1 MTYTGLT
8 NAEVQERVAQGQINK
23 SSAQKT
29 KTVGKIFIENIFS
42 VFNLIIFSVV
52 VFLFIY
58 YIRTGN
64 VELIKDTIGVS
75 TAAILNLLIA
85 IIQEIKAKRALDKV
99 NLLLKKDVTV
109 IRESKNEII
118 QQEDVVKDD
127 LILLERGDQIIVDGK
142 MVESNHIEIDESLLT
157 GESLPINKKEND
169 EVLSGSFCIAG
180 NGIYKAEKVG
190 DESYAMSITG
200 MAKKFKFV
208 LTPLQKQINIIVQVL
223 FGIAL
228 VLVSIEL
235 SVHWNL
241 MEEENIN
248 FIRRISTIVMS
259 LVPQGLVLLASV
271 SFALGVYRISKIGAI
286 IQKLNA
292 IESFSNV
299 QIVCMDKTGTLT
311 QNKLSVNRIT
321 PAEEADE
328 DDIKKLLGTYALHSS
343 DKNATLRAIDVF
355 FSYPEA
361 KFIDEIP
368 FSSETKKSF
377 LEIELNGQ
385 KRVFVLGGFDIL
397 SDKLNS
403 VNKEYFNGVYTERNL
418 KIYRNL
424 LFGEIKNINSLAD
437 IKSDLHNIEITPY
450 AIVSISDQIRTDV
463 MDAINLF
470 LKNGIT
476 FKILSGDASESV
488 QAVAR
493 EIGWDISDDKLI
505 TGNELE
511 KYTDEEEFTKV
522 ILEKSI
528 FARLK
533 PEHKLHII
541 KALKK
546 KKIYTAMIGDGV
558 NDLPAIKESDMGIAM
573 EEGSKITKEIADI
586 VLLKNKFS
594 LLPDI
599 FLEGN
604 KIVNSVSSVAK
615 LFLTKNMLVIF
626 LVILSLGFGL
636 SFPITPRRIALLN
649 VFAIGLPSFLITLKN
664 SNTERTKLFLT
675 DLFSFVFLSSLV
687 IVSAGYLG
695 KFIMQS
701 MYDLQNDEQ
710 IKMVMIAIIIIT
722 AITNFLCIVL
732 TRKEPNKV
740 LYILYGG
747 VLISL
752 FLIFSFIEFNNYF
765 VKLLTDFYEIKFLE
779 LEYLPPIL
787 LIGLTSS
794 LLLFF
799 LQKMRKY
806 ILFGI
811 KK

>member
-1 MTYTGLT
+1 LTYTGLT
-8 NAEVQERVAQGQINK
+8 NAEVQDRIAKGLVNK
-23 SSAQKT
+23 SSKQKT
-29 KTVGKIFIENIFS
+29 KTISEIFIENIFS

-58 YIRTGN
+58 YVRTGN
-64 VELIKDTIGVS
+64 IELVKDTIGVS

-99 NLLLKKDVTV
+99 NLLLKKDVNV
-109 IRESKNEII
+109 IRDGKTEVI

-127 LILLERGDQIIVDGK
+127 FILLERGDQIIVDGK
-142 MVESNHIEIDESLLT
+142 MLESNHIEIDESLLT
-157 GESLPINKKEND
+157 GESLPIYKKEND

-180 NGIYKAEKVG
+180 NGIYQAEKIG

-208 LTPLQKQINIIVQVL
+208 LTPLQKQINVIVQVL

-228 VLVSIEL
+228 ILVAVEL
-235 SVHWNL
+235 SIHWDL
-241 MEEENIN
+241 MEQENIR

-321 PAEEADE
+321 LAQNADE
-328 DDIKKLLGTYALHSS
+328 DDVKKLMGTYALHSS

-377 LEIELNGQ
+377 LEVELEGK
-385 KRVFVLGGFDIL
+385 KRVFVMGGYDIL
-397 SDKLNS
+397 SDKLNEN
-403 VNKEYFNGVYTERNL
+403 NKNFFNDAYAEKNL

-424 LFGEIKNINSLAD
+424 LFGEINVRSLEE
-437 IKSDLHNIEITPY
+437 IKSDLTNIEITPLS
-450 AIVSISDQIRTDV
+450 IISISDQIRTDV

-476 FKILSGDASESV
+476 FKILSGDAPESV

-505 TGNELE
+505 TGAELE
-511 KYTDEEEFTKV
+511 KYTDEEEFTRVVLDKA
-522 ILEKSI
+522 I

-626 LVILSLGFGL
+626 LVVLSLVFGL

-664 SNTERTKLFLT
+664 SNTEKTKFFLL
-675 DLFSFVFLSSLV
+675 DLFSFVTLSSLV
-687 IVSAGYLG
+687 IVAVGYLG
-695 KFIMQS
+695 KFIMQT
-701 MYDLQNDEQ
+701 MYDLQDDEQ

-732 TRKEPNKV
+732 TRDEPNRLLYV
-740 LYILYGG
+740 LYGAT
-747 VLISL
+747 LISL
-752 FLIFSFIEFNNYF
+752 FLFFSFTQFDSAIITT
-765 VKLLTDFYEIKFLE
+765 LTDFYEIKFLE
-779 LEYLPPIL
+779 LKYLPPIL
-787 LIGLTSS
+787 MIGLISS

-799 LQKMRKY
+799 LQKIRKY
-806 ILFGI
+806 IIFGI

>member
-8 NAEVQERVAQGQINK
+8 NAEVQDRVAQGLVNK
-23 SSAQKT
+23 STKQKT
-29 KTVGKIFIENIFS
+29 KTVSKIFVENIFS

-58 YIRTGN
+58 YIKTGN
-64 VELIKDTIGVS
+64 SELIKDTIGVS

-85 IIQEIKAKRALDKV
+85 IIQEIKAKRALDAV

-109 IRESKNEII
+109 IRDGKNEII

-127 LILLERGDQIIVDGK
+127 LILFERGDQIIVDGK
-142 MVESNHIEIDESLLT
+142 VVESNHIEIDESLLT
-157 GESLPINKKEND
+157 GESLPIFKKEND

-180 NGIYKAEKVG
+180 NGIYQAEKVG

-200 MAKKFKFV
+200 MAKKYKFV
-208 LTPLQKQINIIVQVL
+208 LTPLQKQINTIVQVL
-223 FGIAL
+223 FAIAL
-228 VLVSIEL
+228 VLVAVEL
-235 SVHWNL
+235 SVHWDL
-241 MEEENIN
+241 MEQENIR

-321 PAEEADE
+321 LAQGAMEEE
-328 DDIKKLLGTYALHSS
+328 VKKLLGTYALHSS

-355 FSYPEA
+355 FSYPHA
-361 KFIDEIP
+361 KFIDEVP

-377 LEIELNGQ
+377 VEVEING
-385 KRVFVLGGFDIL
+385 KRRIFVMGGYDVL
-397 SDKLNS
+397 SDKLNND
-403 VNKEYFNGVYTERNL
+403 NKNFLNDSYAEKNL

-424 LFGEIKNINSLAD
+424 LFGEINVSSLND
-437 IKSDLHNIEITPY
+437 IKSDLNNIEIIPH
-450 AIVSISDQIRTDV
+450 AIISISDQIRTDV

-493 EIGWDISDDKLI
+493 EIGWDIADDKLI
-505 TGNELE
+505 TGSELE
-511 KYTDEEEFTKV
+511 KYTNEEEFTKV
-522 ILEKSI
+522 VLEKSI

-599 FLEGN
+599 FMEGN

-626 LVILSLGFGL
+626 LVVLSLFFGL
-636 SFPITPRRIALLN
+636 AFPITPRRIALLN
-649 VFAIGLPSFLITLKN
+649 VFAIGMPSFLITLKN
-664 SNTERTKLFLT
+664 SNTEKTKFFLT
-675 DLFSFVFLSSLV
+675 DLFSFVILSSLV
-687 IVSAGYLG
+687 IVCVGYLG
-695 KFIMQS
+695 KFIMQT
-701 MYDLQNDEQ
+701 MYGLEDDEQ

-732 TRKEPNKV
+732 TRTEPNRPLYV
-740 LYILYGG
+740 LYGAILIT
-747 VLISL
+747 VFL
-752 FLIFSFIEFNNYF
+752 FFSFTQFDSYIIN
-765 VKLLTDFYEIKFLE
+765 LLTDFYEIKFLE
-779 LEYLPPIL
+779 LKYLPPIL
-787 LIGLTSS
+787 IIGLVSS

-799 LQKMRKY
+799 LQKIRKY
-806 ILFGI
+806 TIFGI
-811 KK
+811 QK

>member
-1 MTYTGLT
+1 MTYTGLS
-8 NAEVQERVAQGQINK
+8 NAEVQDRITKGLVNK
-23 SSAQKT
+23 STGHKT
-29 KTVGKIFIENIFS
+29 KTISKIFIENIFS

-58 YIRTGN
+58 YLKTGN
-64 VELIKDTIGVS
+64 AELIKDTIGVS

-85 IIQEIKAKRALDKV
+85 IIQEIKAKRALDAV

-109 IRESKNEII
+109 IRDGKNEII

-127 LILLERGDQIIVDGK
+127 LLLLERGDQIIVDGK
-142 MVESNHIEIDESLLT
+142 MIESNHVEIDESLLT
-157 GESLPINKKEND
+157 GESLPILKKEND

-180 NGIYKAEKVG
+180 KGIYQAEKVG

-200 MAKKFKFV
+200 MAKKYKFTF
-208 LTPLQKQINIIVQVL
+208 TPLQKQINVIVQVL
-223 FGIAL
+223 FSIAL
-228 VLVSIEL
+228 VLVAIEL
-235 SVHWNL
+235 SVHWDL
-241 MEEENIN
+241 MEQENIN

-321 PAEEADE
+321 LAENADE
-328 DDIKKLLGTYALHSS
+328 EDIKKLLGTYAIHSS

-355 FSYPEA
+355 VSYSEA
-361 KFIDEIP
+361 KFVDEIP

-377 LEIELNGQ
+377 LEIELNGRN
-385 KRVFVLGGFDIL
+385 RVFVLGGFDIL
-397 SDKLNS
+397 SEKLNPDNKNFFDS
-403 VNKEYFNGVYTERNL
+403 VFKEKNL

-424 LFGEIKNINSLAD
+424 LFGEINNAKSLND
-437 IKSDLHNIEITPY
+437 IKSEMENIEITPY

-493 EIGWDISDDKLI
+493 EIGWDITDDKLI
-505 TGNELE
+505 TGAELE

-599 FLEGN
+599 FMEGN

-675 DLFSFVFLSSLV
+675 DLFSFVILSSLV
-687 IVSAGYLG
+687 IVSVGYLG
-695 KFIMQS
+695 KFIMQN
-701 MYDLQNDEQ
+701 MYDLQDDEQ

-732 TRKEPNKV
+732 TRKEPNRV
-740 LYILYGG
+740 LYTLYGA
-747 VLISL
+747 VLITVFL
-752 FLIFSFIEFNNYF
+752 FFSFTQFDSSF
-765 VKLLTDFYEIKFLE
+765 VKILTDFYEIKFLD
-779 LEYLPPIL
+779 LKYLPPIL
-787 LIGLTSS
+787 IIGLASS
-794 LLLFF
+794 LVLFF

>member
-1 MTYTGLT
+1 MNNTGLT
-8 NAEVQERVAQGQINK
+8 NAEVQERIAQGLVNK
-23 SSAQKT
+23 SSRHKT
-29 KTVGKIFIENIFS
+29 KTIGEIFIENIFS

-64 VELIKDTIGVS
+64 SELIKDTIGVS

-99 NLLLKKDVTV
+99 NLLLKKDVNV
-109 IRESKNEII
+109 IREGQSTSIS
-118 QQEDVVKDD
+118 QEDVVKDD

-142 MVESNHIEIDESLLT
+142 MIESNHIEIDESLLT
-157 GESLPINKKEND
+157 GESVPINKKEND
-169 EVLSGSFCIAG
+169 VVLSGSFCIAG
-180 NGIYKAEKVG
+180 NGVYQAEKIG
-190 DESYAMSITG
+190 DQSYAMSITG
-200 MAKKFKFV
+200 MAKKYKFV
-208 LTPLQKQINIIVQVL
+208 LTPLQKQINVIVQSL
-223 FGIAL
+223 FIIAL
-228 VLVSIEL
+228 VLVGIEL
-235 SVHWNL
+235 SIHWNL
-241 MEEENIN
+241 MAEENIQ

-321 PAEEADE
+321 LAEDANEE
-328 DDIKKLLGTYALHSS
+328 DIKKLLGTYAIHSS

-355 FSYPEA
+355 NSYSEA
-361 KFIDEIP
+361 KFADEIP

-377 LEIELNGQ
+377 LELELNGQ
-385 KRVFVLGGFDIL
+385 KRIFILGGFDIL
-397 SDKLNS
+397 SEKLNE
-403 VNKEYFNGVYTERNL
+403 VDKDYFTGIYKQENL

-424 LFGEIKNINSLAD
+424 LFGEIKNVNSLEE
-437 IKSDLHNIEITPY
+437 IKSDLSKIEITPH
-450 AIVSISDQIRTDV
+450 AIVSISDLIRTDV

-470 LKNGIT
+470 LQNGIT
-476 FKILSGDASESV
+476 FKILSGDAPESV

-493 EIGWDISDDKLI
+493 EIGWDIADDKLV
-505 TGNELE
+505 TGAELE

-615 LFLTKNMLVIF
+615 LFLTKNFLVIF
-626 LVILSLGFGL
+626 LVVLSLLFGL
-636 SFPITPRRIALLN
+636 TFPITPRRIALLN

-664 SNTERTKLFLT
+664 SITEKSKLFLT
-675 DLFSFVFLSSLV
+675 DLFSFVTISALV
-687 IVSAGYLG
+687 IVGVGYLG
-695 KFIMQS
+695 KYIMQD
-701 MYDLQNDEQ
+701 MYGLEDLEQ
-710 IKMVMIAIIIIT
+710 INMVMIAIIIIT

-732 TRKEPNKV
+732 TRTEPNKK
-740 LYILYGG
+740 LYVMYGA
-747 VLISL
+747 VLITL
-752 FLIFSFIEFNNYF
+752 FLFFSFTDFDNPVIN
-765 VKLLTDFYEIKFLE
+765 VLTDFYEIKYLE
-779 LEYLPPIL
+779 IKYLIPIL
-787 LIGLTSS
+787 VIGLTSS
-794 LLLFF
+794 LFLFL
-799 LQKMRKY
+799 LQKIRKY

>member
-1 MTYTGLT
+1 MHKGLT
-8 NAEVQERVAQGQINK
+8 NAEVQERIAQGLVNK
-23 SSAQKT
+23 SSKQKT
-29 KTVGKIFIENIFS
+29 KTIGEIFIENIFS
-42 VFNLIIFSVV
+42 VFNLIIFTVV
-52 VFLFIY
+52 VFLFVY

-64 VELIKDTIGVS
+64 SELIKDTIGVS

-109 IRESKNEII
+109 IREGESVSIS
-118 QQEDVVKDD
+118 QEDVVKDD
-127 LILLERGDQIIVDGK
+127 LISLERGDQIIVDGK
-142 MVESNHIEIDESLLT
+142 MIESNHIEIDESLLT
-157 GESLPINKKEND
+157 GESVPINKKEND
-169 EVLSGSFCIAG
+169 VVLSGSFCIAG
-180 NGIYKAEKVG
+180 NGVYQAEKIG
-190 DESYAMSITG
+190 DQSYAMSITG
-200 MAKKFKFV
+200 MAKKYKFV
-208 LTPLQKQINIIVQVL
+208 LTPLQKQINVIVQAL
-223 FGIAL
+223 FIIAL
-228 VLVSIEL
+228 ILVGIEL
-235 SVHWNL
+235 SIHWDL
-241 MEEENIN
+241 MAEENIR

-321 PAEEADE
+321 LSQSANE
-328 DDIKKLLGTYALHSS
+328 DDIKKLLGTYAIHSS

-355 FSYPEA
+355 HSYPEA

-377 LEIELNGQ
+377 LEIELNSER
-385 KRVFVLGGFDIL
+385 RVLVLGGFDIL
-397 SDKLNS
+397 SEKLNDS
-403 VNKEYFNGVYTERNL
+403 DKNYFSGIYKEQNL

-424 LFGEIKNINSLAD
+424 LFGEIKNVNSLDD
-437 IKSDLHNIEITPY
+437 IKNDLNNIEIIPH
-450 AIVSISDQIRTDV
+450 AIISITDQIRTDV

-470 LKNGIT
+470 LQNGIT
-476 FKILSGDASESV
+476 FKILSGDAPESV

-493 EIGWDISDDKLI
+493 EIGWDIADDKLI
-505 TGNELE
+505 TGAELE
-511 KYTDEEEFTKV
+511 KYTDEVEFTKV
-522 ILEKSI
+522 VLQKSI

-541 KALKK
+541 KSLKK

-604 KIVNSVSSVAK
+604 KIVNSVSSFAK
-615 LFLTKNMLVIF
+615 LFLTKNFLVIF
-626 LVILSLGFGL
+626 LVVLSLAFGL
-636 SFPITPRRIALLN
+636 TFPITPRRIALLN

-664 SNTERTKLFLT
+664 SITEKSKLFLT
-675 DLFSFVFLSSLV
+675 DLFSFVTISALV
-687 IVSAGYLG
+687 IVGVGYLG
-695 KFIMQS
+695 KYFMQE
-701 MYDLQNDEQ
+701 MYGLEDLEQ
-710 IKMVMIAIIIIT
+710 INMVMIAIIIIT

-732 TRKEPNKV
+732 TRTEPNKK
-740 LYILYGG
+740 LYVMYGAIL
-747 VLISL
+747 ITL
-752 FLIFSFIEFNNYF
+752 FLFFSFTNFDNPVIN
-765 VKLLTDFYEIKFLE
+765 VLTDFYEIKFLDIK
-779 LEYLPPIL
+779 YLIPIL
-787 LIGLTSS
+787 LFGLASS
-794 LLLFF
+794 LFLFF
-799 LQKMRKY
+799 IQKIRKY

>member
-1 MTYTGLT
+1 LNYTGLT
-8 NAEVQERVAQGQINK
+8 NAEVQERVEQGLVNK

-29 KTVGKIFIENIFS
+29 KTVSKIFIENIFS

-58 YIRTGN
+58 YLRTGN
-64 VELIKDTIGVS
+64 IELIKDTIGVS

-109 IRESKNEII
+109 IRESRNEII

-142 MVESNHIEIDESLLT
+142 MIESNHIEIDESLLT

-200 MAKKFKFV
+200 MAKKFKFI

-228 VLVSIEL
+228 VLVAIEL
-235 SVHWNL
+235 SVHWDL
-241 MEEENIN
+241 MEEENIR

-321 PAEEADE
+321 LAEESDE
-328 DDIKKLLGTYALHSS
+328 ENIKKLLGTYALHSS

-361 KFIDEIP
+361 KFVDEIP

-377 LEIELNGQ
+377 LEVELEGQ

-403 VNKEYFNGVYTERNL
+403 DNREFFNKSYHEKNL

-424 LFGEIKNINSLAD
+424 LFGEIKNLGSLND
-437 IKSDLHNIEITPY
+437 IKFDLFNIEITPY

-476 FKILSGDASESV
+476 FKILSGDAPESV

-493 EIGWDISDDKLI
+493 EIGWDINDDKLI
-505 TGNELE
+505 TGAELE

-522 ILEKSI
+522 VLERSI

-664 SNTERTKLFLT
+664 SNTERTKFFLT
-675 DLFSFVFLSSLV
+675 DLFSFVILSSLV
-687 IVSAGYLG
+687 IVSIGYLG
-695 KFIMQS
+695 KFVMQT
-701 MYDLQNDEQ
+701 MYDLQDDEQ

-732 TRKEPNKV
+732 TRKEPNRV
-740 LYILYGG
+740 LYVLYGAT
-747 VLISL
+747 LITL
-752 FLIFSFIEFNNYF
+752 FLFFSFTQFDSSF
-765 VKLLTDFYEIKFLE
+765 VNILTDFYEIKFLE
-779 LEYLPPIL
+779 LKYLPPIL
-787 LIGLTSS
+787 MIGLASS

>member
-8 NAEVQERVAQGQINK
+8 NAEVQDRIAKGLVNK
-23 SSAQKT
+23 SSKQKT
-29 KTVGKIFIENIFS
+29 KTISEIFIENIFS

-58 YIRTGN
+58 YVRTGN
-64 VELIKDTIGVS
+64 IELVKDTIGVS

-99 NLLLKKDVTV
+99 NLLLKKDVNV
-109 IRESKNEII
+109 IRDGKTEVI

-127 LILLERGDQIIVDGK
+127 FILLERGDQIIVDGK
-142 MVESNHIEIDESLLT
+142 MLESNHIEIDESLLT
-157 GESLPINKKEND
+157 GESLPIYKKEND

-180 NGIYKAEKVG
+180 NGIYQAEKIG

-208 LTPLQKQINIIVQVL
+208 LTPLQKQINVIVQVL

-228 VLVSIEL
+228 ILVAVEL
-235 SVHWNL
+235 SIHWDL
-241 MEEENIN
+241 MEQENIR

-321 PAEEADE
+321 LAQNADE
-328 DDIKKLLGTYALHSS
+328 DDVKKLMGTYALHSS

-377 LEIELNGQ
+377 LEVELEGK
-385 KRVFVLGGFDIL
+385 KRVFVMGGYDIL
-397 SDKLNS
+397 SDKLNEN
-403 VNKEYFNGVYTERNL
+403 NKNFFNDAYAEKNL

-424 LFGEIKNINSLAD
+424 LFGEINVRSLEE
-437 IKSDLHNIEITPY
+437 IKSDLTNIEITPLS
-450 AIVSISDQIRTDV
+450 IISISDQIRTDV

-476 FKILSGDASESV
+476 FKILSGDAPESV

-505 TGNELE
+505 TGAELE
-511 KYTDEEEFTKV
+511 KYTDEEEFTRVVLDKA
-522 ILEKSI
+522 I

-626 LVILSLGFGL
+626 LVVLSLVFGL

-664 SNTERTKLFLT
+664 SNTEKTKFFLL
-675 DLFSFVFLSSLV
+675 DLFSFVTLSSLV
-687 IVSAGYLG
+687 IVAVGYLG
-695 KFIMQS
+695 KFIMQT
-701 MYDLQNDEQ
+701 MYDLQDDEQ

-732 TRKEPNKV
+732 TRDEPNRLLYV
-740 LYILYGG
+740 LYGAT
-747 VLISL
+747 LISL
-752 FLIFSFIEFNNYF
+752 FLFFSFTQFDSAIITT
-765 VKLLTDFYEIKFLE
+765 LTDFYEIKFLE
-779 LEYLPPIL
+779 LKYLPPIL
-787 LIGLTSS
+787 MIGLISS

-799 LQKMRKY
+799 LQKIRKY
-806 ILFGI
+806 IIFGI

>member
-1 MTYTGLT
+1 MNYTGLT
-8 NAEVQERVAQGQINK
+8 NAEVQDRITKGLVNK
-23 SSAQKT
+23 SSRQKT
-29 KTVGKIFIENIFS
+29 KTVSEIFIENIFS

-64 VELIKDTIGVS
+64 IELIKDTVGVS

-99 NLLLKKDVTV
+99 NLLLVKDVTV
-109 IRESKNEII
+109 IRDGKNEVI
-118 QQEDVVKDD
+118 QQENVVKDD
-127 LILLERGDQIIVDGK
+127 LILMERGDQVIVDGK

-157 GESLPINKKEND
+157 GESLPINKKEDD

-180 NGIYKAEKVG
+180 NGIYRAEKVG

-223 FGIAL
+223 FAIAL
-228 VLVSIEL
+228 VLVAIEL
-235 SVHWNL
+235 SIHWDR
-241 MEEENIN
+241 MVSEDID

-321 PAEEADE
+321 LAEGSDE
-328 DDIKKLLGTYALHSS
+328 EEIKKLLGTYALHSS

-361 KFIDEIP
+361 KFVDEIP

-377 LEIELNGQ
+377 LEVELNGNN
-385 KRVFVLGGFDIL
+385 RVFVLGGFDIL
-397 SDKLNS
+397 SEKLS
-403 VNKEYFNGVYTERNL
+403 TDNKKFFSDAFAEKNL

-424 LFGEIKNINSLAD
+424 LFGEIHNIKNLD
-437 IKSDLHNIEITPY
+437 EIKSDLNIIEITPY

-476 FKILSGDASESV
+476 FKILSGDAPESV

-505 TGNELE
+505 TGAELE
-511 KYTDEEEFTKV
+511 KYTDEEEFTKIV
-522 ILEKSI
+522 LEKAI

-626 LVILSLGFGL
+626 LVLLSLVFGL

-649 VFAIGLPSFLITLKN
+649 IFAIGLPSFLITLKN
-664 SNTERTKLFLT
+664 VNTEKTKFFLT
-675 DLFSFVFLSSLV
+675 DLFSFVILSSLV
-687 IVSAGYLG
+687 IVCVGYLG
-695 KFIMQS
+695 KFIMQNL
-701 MYDLQNDEQ
+701 YGLEDDEQ
-710 IKMVMIAIIIIT
+710 IKMVMIVIIIIT

-732 TRKEPNKV
+732 TRDEPNRF
-740 LYILYGG
+740 LYIMYGA
-747 VLISL
+747 VLIAL
-752 FLIFSFIEFNNYF
+752 FMFFSFVQFDNVVI
-765 VKLLTDFYEIKFLE
+765 KTITDFYEIKFLE
-779 LEYLPPIL
+779 LKYLPPIL
-787 LIGLTSS
+787 IIGLVSS
-794 LLLFF
+794 VLLFL
-799 LQKMRKY
+799 LQKIRKY
-806 ILFGI
+806 IIFGI

>member
-1 MTYTGLT
+1 MAYTGLT
-8 NAEVQERVAQGQINK
+8 TTEVQQRISQGLVNK
-23 SSAQKT
+23 SSKQKT
-29 KTVGKIFIENIFS
+29 KTISEIFIENIFS

-58 YIRTGN
+58 YIKTGN
-64 VELIKDTIGVS
+64 TELVKDTVGVS

-109 IRESKNEII
+109 IRGGENTII
-118 QQEDVVKDD
+118 QQEDVVQDD

-142 MVESNHIEIDESLLT
+142 MVEANHIEIDESLLT
-157 GESLPINKKEND
+157 GESVPIIKKEND
-169 EVLSGSFCIAG
+169 IVLSGSFCIAG
-180 NGIYKAEKVG
+180 NGIYQAEKIG
-190 DESYAMSITG
+190 DHSYAMSVTG
-200 MAKKFKFV
+200 LAKKYKFV
-208 LTPLQKQINIIVQVL
+208 LTPLQKKINIIVQAL
-223 FGIAL
+223 FVIAL
-228 VLVSIEL
+228 ILVAVEL
-235 SVHWNL
+235 SINWSL
-241 MEEENIN
+241 MANENIE
-248 FIRRISTIVMS
+248 FIRKISTIVMS

-321 PAEEADE
+321 LAENSNEE
-328 DDIKKLLGTYALHSS
+328 EIKKLLGTYALHSS
-343 DKNATLRAIDVF
+343 DKNATLRAIDIF
-355 FSYPEA
+355 DGYSDA
-361 KFIDEIP
+361 KFINEIP

-377 LEIELNGQ
+377 LEVEIKNE
-385 KRVFVLGGFDIL
+385 KRIFVLGGYDIL
-397 SDKLNS
+397 SVKLDS
-403 VNKEYFNGVYTERNL
+403 VNRDFFQKAYTESNL

-424 LFGEIKNINSLAD
+424 LFGEIKNIQNLDSV
-437 IKSDLHNIEITPY
+437 KSDLSSIEITPLS
-450 AIVSISDQIRTDV
+450 IVSITDQIRTDV

-476 FKILSGDASESV
+476 FKILSGDAPESV

-505 TGNELE
+505 TGAELE
-511 KYTDEEEFTKV
+511 KYTDEEEFTNAV
-522 ILEKSI
+522 LEKYI

-533 PEHKLHII
+533 PEHKLRII

-546 KKIYTAMIGDGV
+546 RKIYTAMIGDGV

-626 LVILSLGFGL
+626 LTVLSLSAGL
-636 SFPITPRRIALLN
+636 AFPITPRRIALLN
-649 VFAIGLPSFLITLKN
+649 IFAIGLPSFLITLKN
-664 SNTERTKLFLT
+664 SITDKTKLFLP
-675 DLFSFVFLSSLV
+675 DLFSFVALSSSI

-695 KFIMQS
+695 KFVLQS
-701 MYDLQNDEQ
+701 IYGLQSDSLLN
-710 IKMVMIAIIIIT
+710 MVMISVIIIT

-732 TRKEPNKV
+732 TRTEPNKK
-740 LYILYGG
+740 LYIMYGAML
-747 VLISL
+747 VTL
-752 FLIFSFIEFNNYF
+752 FLFFSFVDFDNAV
-765 VKLLTDFYEIKFLE
+765 VKILTDFYEIKHLDSKYFL
-779 LEYLPPIL
+779 PVISV
-787 LIGLTSS
+787 GLACSVV
-794 LLLFF
+794 LFF
-799 LQKMRKY
+799 LQKIRKY

>member
-1 MTYTGLT
+1 MTYKGLT
-8 NAEVQERVAQGQINK
+8 NAEVQDRIAKGLVNK
-23 SSAQKT
+23 SSKQKT
-29 KTVGKIFIENIFS
+29 KTISEIFIENIFS

-64 VELIKDTIGVS
+64 IELVKDTIGVS

-99 NLLLKKDVTV
+99 NLLLKKDVNV
-109 IRESKNEII
+109 IRDGKNEVI

-142 MVESNHIEIDESLLT
+142 MLESNHIEIDESLLT
-157 GESLPINKKEND
+157 GESLPIYKKEND

-180 NGIYKAEKVG
+180 NGIYVAEKVG

-208 LTPLQKQINIIVQVL
+208 LTPLQKQINVIVQVL

-228 VLVSIEL
+228 ILVAVEL
-235 SVHWNL
+235 SIHWDL
-241 MEEENIN
+241 MEQENIR

-321 PAEEADE
+321 LAQNADE
-328 DDIKKLLGTYALHSS
+328 DNVKKLMGTYALHSS

-361 KFIDEIP
+361 KFVDEIP

-377 LEIELNGQ
+377 LEVELEGK
-385 KRVFVLGGFDIL
+385 KRIFVMGGYDIL
-397 SDKLNS
+397 SDKLNEN
-403 VNKEYFNGVYTERNL
+403 NKDYFKEKYSEQNL

-424 LFGEIKNINSLAD
+424 LFGEIITSSLKE
-437 IKSDLHNIEITPY
+437 IKSDLSIIEIIPLS
-450 AIVSISDQIRTDV
+450 IISISDQIRTDV

-476 FKILSGDASESV
+476 FKILSGDAPESV

-505 TGNELE
+505 TGAELE

-522 ILEKSI
+522 VLDKAI

-626 LVILSLGFGL
+626 LVLLSLVFGL

-664 SNTERTKLFLT
+664 SNTEKTKFFLL
-675 DLFSFVFLSSLV
+675 DLFSFVTLSSLV
-687 IVSAGYLG
+687 IVAVGYLG
-695 KFIMQS
+695 KFIMQT
-701 MYDLQNDEQ
+701 MYDLQDDEQ

-732 TRKEPNKV
+732 TRNEPNRL
-740 LYILYGG
+740 LYVVYGAT
-747 VLISL
+747 LISL
-752 FLIFSFIEFNNYF
+752 FLFFSFTQFDSAIINT
-765 VKLLTDFYEIKFLE
+765 LTDFYEIKFLE
-779 LEYLPPIL
+779 LKYLPPIL
-787 LIGLTSS
+787 IIGLVSS

-799 LQKMRKY
+799 LQKIRKY
-806 ILFGI
+806 IIFGI

>member
-8 NAEVQERVAQGQINK
+8 NAEVQDRIAKGLVNK
-23 SSAQKT
+23 STKQKT
-29 KTVGKIFIENIFS
+29 KTVSKIFIENIFS

-58 YIRTGN
+58 YLKTGN
-64 VELIKDTIGVS
+64 TELIKDTIGVS

-85 IIQEIKAKRALDKV
+85 IIQEIKAKRALDAV
-99 NLLLKKDVTV
+99 NLLLKKDATV
-109 IRESKNEII
+109 IRDGKNQII
-118 QQEDVVKDD
+118 QQEEVVKDD
-127 LILLERGDQIIVDGK
+127 LLLLERGDQVIVDGK
-142 MVESNHIEIDESLLT
+142 MIESNHIEIDESLLT
-157 GESLPINKKEND
+157 GESMPIFKKEND
-169 EVLSGSFCIAG
+169 EVLSGSFCISG
-180 NGIYKAEKVG
+180 NGVYQAEKVG
-190 DESYAMSITG
+190 DESYAMGITG
-200 MAKKFKFV
+200 MAKKYKFI

-228 VLVSIEL
+228 VLVAVEL
-235 SVHWNL
+235 FVHWDL
-241 MEEENIN
+241 MEQENIR

-321 PAEEADE
+321 LSQTADE
-328 DDIKKLLGTYALHSS
+328 EEVKKLLGSYALHSS

-355 FSYPEA
+355 NSYPEA

-377 LEIELNGQ
+377 VELEING
-385 KRVFVLGGFDIL
+385 KNRIFVMGGFDIL
-397 SDKLNS
+397 SEKLNS
-403 VNKEYFNGVYTERNL
+403 ENKDFFQNIYTEKNL

-424 LFGEIKNINSLAD
+424 LFGEVNVSSLNE
-437 IKSDLHNIEITPY
+437 IKSNLENIQIIPY
-450 AIVSISDQIRTDV
+450 AIISISDQIRTDV

-505 TGNELE
+505 TGAELE

-599 FLEGN
+599 FMEGN

-626 LVILSLGFGL
+626 LVILSLFFGL

-649 VFAIGLPSFLITLKN
+649 VFAIGMPSFLITLKN
-664 SNTERTKLFLT
+664 SNVEKTKFFLA
-675 DLFSFVFLSSLV
+675 DLFSFVILSSLV
-687 IVSAGYLG
+687 IVSVGYLG
-695 KFIMQS
+695 KFIMQT
-701 MYDLQNDEQ
+701 MYGLQDDEQ

-732 TRKEPNKV
+732 TRTEPNRPLYV
-740 LYILYGG
+740 LYGA
-747 VLISL
+747 VLITVFL
-752 FLIFSFIEFNNYF
+752 FFSFVQFDSSFIN
-765 VKLLTDFYEIKFLE
+765 VLTDFYEIKFLE
-779 LEYLPPIL
+779 LVYLPPIL
-787 LIGLTSS
+787 MIGLASS

-799 LQKMRKY
+799 LQKIRKY
-806 ILFGI
+806 IIFGI
-811 KK
+811 QK

>member
-1 MTYTGLT
+1 LTYTGLT
-8 NAEVQERVAQGQINK
+8 NAEVQERISQGLVNK
-23 SSAQKT
+23 SSKQKT
-29 KTVGKIFIENIFS
+29 KTISEIFIENIFS

-64 VELIKDTIGVS
+64 IELIKDTIGVS

-99 NLLLKKDVTV
+99 NLLLVKDVTV
-109 IRESKNEII
+109 IRDGKNEII
-118 QQEDVVKDD
+118 QQEEVVKDD

-142 MVESNHIEIDESLLT
+142 MIESNHIEIDESLLT
-157 GESLPINKKEND
+157 GESLPIYKKENE

-180 NGIYKAEKVG
+180 NGIYQAEKIG
-190 DESYAMSITG
+190 DHSYAMSITG
-200 MAKKFKFV
+200 MAKKYKFV
-208 LTPLQKQINIIVQVL
+208 FTPLQKQINVIVQAL
-223 FGIAL
+223 FAIAL
-228 VLVSIEL
+228 VLVAVEL
-235 SVHWNL
+235 SIHWEL
-241 MEEENIN
+241 MAAENIP

-321 PAEEADE
+321 LAEGSTEE
-328 DDIKKLLGTYALHSS
+328 DVKNLLGTYALHSS

-355 FSYPEA
+355 HSYPQA

-377 LEIELNGQ
+377 LELELDGK
-385 KRVFVLGGFDIL
+385 KRIFVLGGFDIL
-397 SDKLNS
+397 SGKLNS
-403 VNKEYFNGVYTERNL
+403 ENKNFFDNAYKEENL

-424 LFGEIKNINSLAD
+424 LFGEIKNVKSLDD
-437 IKSDLHNIEITPY
+437 IKSEIEKIEIIPY
-450 AIVSISDQIRTDV
+450 AVVSISDQIRTDV

-476 FKILSGDASESV
+476 FKILSGDAPESV

-493 EIGWDISDDKLI
+493 EIGWDITDDKLI
-505 TGNELE
+505 TGSELD
-511 KYTDEEEFTKV
+511 KYTNEEEFTKI

-615 LFLTKNMLVIF
+615 LFLTKNFLVIF
-626 LVILSLGFGL
+626 LVVLSLGFGL

-664 SNTERTKLFLT
+664 SNTEKTKLFLT
-675 DLFSFVFLSSLV
+675 DLFSFVILSSLV
-687 IVSAGYLG
+687 IVSVGYLG
-695 KFIMQS
+695 KFIMQT
-701 MYDLQNDEQ
+701 MYGLQDDEQ
-710 IKMVMIAIIIIT
+710 IKMVMISIIIIT

-732 TRKEPNKV
+732 TRTEPNKK
-740 LYILYGG
+740 LYIVYGA
-747 VLISL
+747 VLVTL
-752 FLIFSFIEFNNYF
+752 FLFLSFTEFDNSF
-765 VKLLTDFYEIKFLE
+765 VNILTDFYEIKFLE
-779 LEYLPPIL
+779 LKYLPPIL
-787 LIGLTSS
+787 IIGLVSS
-794 LLLFF
+794 LVLFF

>member
-1 MTYTGLT
+1 MHTGLT
-8 NAEVQERVAQGQINK
+8 NAEVQERISQGLVNK
-23 SSAQKT
+23 SSKQKT
-29 KTVGKIFIENIFS
+29 KTVGEIFIENIFS

-64 VELIKDTIGVS
+64 SDLIKDTIGVS

-85 IIQEIKAKRALDKV
+85 IVQEIKAKRALDKV

-109 IRESKNEII
+109 IREGQNVSI

-127 LILLERGDQIIVDGK
+127 LILFERGDQIIVDGK
-142 MVESNHIEIDESLLT
+142 MIESNHIEIDESLLT
-157 GESLPINKKEND
+157 GESVPINKKEND
-169 EVLSGSFCIAG
+169 VVLSGSFCIAG
-180 NGIYKAEKVG
+180 NGIYQAKKIG
-190 DESYAMSITG
+190 DQSYAMSITG
-200 MAKKFKFV
+200 MAKKYKFV
-208 LTPLQKQINIIVQVL
+208 LTPLQKQINVIVQAL
-223 FGIAL
+223 FVIAL
-228 VLVSIEL
+228 VLVGIEL
-235 SVHWNL
+235 ATYWDL
-241 MEEENIN
+241 MAEENID

-286 IQKLNA
+286 IQRLNA

-311 QNKLSVNRIT
+311 QNKLSVNKIT
-321 PAEEADE
+321 LSKSAAE
-328 DDIKKLLGTYALHSS
+328 DDVKNLLGTYAIHSS

-355 FSYPEA
+355 HSYPEA
-361 KFIDEIP
+361 KFVDEIP

-385 KRVFVLGGFDIL
+385 KRVFILGGFDIL
-397 SDKLNS
+397 SENLNDSDKN
-403 VNKEYFNGVYTERNL
+403 YFSQIYTEQNL

-424 LFGEIKNINSLAD
+424 LFGELKNVNSLEEVKAD
-437 IKSDLHNIEITPY
+437 LTKIEITPY
-450 AIVSISDQIRTDV
+450 AIVSITDQIRTDV
-463 MDAINLF
+463 MDAVNLF

-476 FKILSGDASESV
+476 FKILSGDAPESV
-488 QAVAR
+488 QAVAH
-493 EIGWDISDDKLI
+493 EIGWDIADDKLI
-505 TGNELE
+505 TGAELE
-511 KYTDEEEFTKV
+511 KYSDEEEFTKV
-522 ILEKSI
+522 VLEKSI

-586 VLLKNKFS
+586 ILLKNKFS

-615 LFLTKNMLVIF
+615 LFLTKNFLVIF
-626 LVILSLGFGL
+626 LVVLSLIFGL
-636 SFPITPRRIALLN
+636 AFPITPRRIALLN

-664 SNTERTKLFLT
+664 STTEKSKLFLA
-675 DLFSFVFLSSLV
+675 DLFSFVIISALV
-687 IVSAGYLG
+687 IVGVGYLG
-695 KFIMQS
+695 EYLMQK
-701 MYDLQNDEQ
+701 MYGLEDSEQ
-710 IKMVMIAIIIIT
+710 INMVMISIIIIT

-732 TRKEPNKV
+732 TRTEPNKK
-740 LYILYGG
+740 LYVIYGA
-747 VLISL
+747 VLITL
-752 FLIFSFIEFNNYF
+752 FLFFSFTHFDNPVINI
-765 VKLLTDFYEIKFLE
+765 LTDFYEIKFLDIK
-779 LEYLPPIL
+779 YLIPIL
-787 LIGLTSS
+787 LFGLASS
-794 LLLFF
+794 LFLFF
-799 LQKMRKY
+799 IQKIRKY

-811 KK
+811 KQ

>member
-1 MTYTGLT
+1 MHTGLT
-8 NAEVQERVAQGQINK
+8 NAEVQERISQGLVNK
-23 SSAQKT
+23 SSKQKT
-29 KTVGKIFIENIFS
+29 KTVGEIFIENIFS

-64 VELIKDTIGVS
+64 SDLIKDTIGVS

-85 IIQEIKAKRALDKV
+85 IVQEIKAKRALDKV

-109 IRESKNEII
+109 IREGQNVSI

-127 LILLERGDQIIVDGK
+127 LILFERGDQIIVDGK
-142 MVESNHIEIDESLLT
+142 MIESNHIEIDESLLT
-157 GESLPINKKEND
+157 GESVPINKKEND
-169 EVLSGSFCIAG
+169 VVLSGSFCIAG
-180 NGIYKAEKVG
+180 NGIYQAEKIG
-190 DESYAMSITG
+190 DQSYAMSITG
-200 MAKKFKFV
+200 MAKKYKFV
-208 LTPLQKQINIIVQVL
+208 LTPLQKQINVIVQAL
-223 FGIAL
+223 FVIAL
-228 VLVSIEL
+228 VLVGIEL
-235 SVHWNL
+235 ATYWDL
-241 MEEENIN
+241 MAEENID

-286 IQKLNA
+286 IQRLNA

-311 QNKLSVNRIT
+311 QNKLSVNKIT
-321 PAEEADE
+321 LSKSAAE
-328 DDIKKLLGTYALHSS
+328 DDVKNLLGTYAIHSS
-343 DKNATLRAIDVF
+343 DKNATLRAIDIF
-355 FSYPEA
+355 HSYPEA
-361 KFIDEIP
+361 KFVDEIP

-385 KRVFVLGGFDIL
+385 KRVFILGGFDIL
-397 SDKLNS
+397 SENLNDSDKN
-403 VNKEYFNGVYTERNL
+403 YFSQIYTEQNL

-424 LFGEIKNINSLAD
+424 LFGELKNVNSLEEVKAD
-437 IKSDLHNIEITPY
+437 LTKIEITPY
-450 AIVSISDQIRTDV
+450 AIVSITDQIRTDV
-463 MDAINLF
+463 MDAVNLF

-476 FKILSGDASESV
+476 FKILSGDAPESV
-488 QAVAR
+488 QAVAH
-493 EIGWDISDDKLI
+493 EIGWDIADDKLI
-505 TGNELE
+505 TGAELE
-511 KYTDEEEFTKV
+511 KYSDEEEFTKV
-522 ILEKSI
+522 VLEKSI

-586 VLLKNKFS
+586 ILLKNKFS

-615 LFLTKNMLVIF
+615 LFLTKNFLVIF
-626 LVILSLGFGL
+626 LVVLSLIFGL
-636 SFPITPRRIALLN
+636 AFPITPRRIALLN

-664 SNTERTKLFLT
+664 STTEKSKLFLA
-675 DLFSFVFLSSLV
+675 DLFSFVIISALV
-687 IVSAGYLG
+687 IVGVGYLG
-695 KFIMQS
+695 EYLMQK
-701 MYDLQNDEQ
+701 MYGLEDSEQ
-710 IKMVMIAIIIIT
+710 INMVMISIIIIT

-732 TRKEPNKV
+732 TRTEPNKK
-740 LYILYGG
+740 LYVIYGA
-747 VLISL
+747 VLITL
-752 FLIFSFIEFNNYF
+752 FLFFSFTHFDNPVINI
-765 VKLLTDFYEIKFLE
+765 LTDFYEIKFLDIK
-779 LEYLPPIL
+779 YLIPIL
-787 LIGLTSS
+787 LFGLASS
-794 LLLFF
+794 LFLFF
-799 LQKMRKY
+799 IQKIRKY

-811 KK
+811 KQ